1 MSNGIAALLSET
13 VRGWVQGPTRP
24 WEGWEMHPMW
34 GMWGAWGFGMMLMM
48 FVFWALVITGV
59 VLGIR
64 WLVSQG
70 RDARPRDTALDIL
83 RERYARGEI
92 DKDEFLARKRDL

>member
-1 MSNGIAALLSET
+1 MNTEIWARVQET
-13 VRGWVQGPTRP
+13 LHGRVQGQTRP

-34 GMWGAWGFGMMLMM
+34 GMWGAWGLGMMFMM
-48 FVFWALVITGV
+48 LVFWALVIIGL

-70 RDARPRDTALDIL
+70 RDSRPRDSAVDIL

-92 DKDEFLARKRDL
+92 NKEEFLARKQDL